1 MSASFDRS
9 AIETFAAAALT
20 AVGVPESHAAIVAES
35 LTVADQRGTHSHGLL
50 RLPLYVGAIQSGG
63 INANPNFQW
72 KTDRGT
78 VALLDADAALGQ
90 VAMHEAVQYV
100 GRNIDAHGIVA
111 VAVQDSTHFGA
122 GSYWAETLS
131 TRGCIVLLTSST
143 GASVTPYGGAERL
156 LGTNPFT
163 ISAPSTAD
171 TPLTLD
177 IATSRIAYGK
187 VVAAR
192 NEGGVIPE
200 GMAVDSTGAP
210 TTDPDKALEGALL
223 PFGEHKGS
231 GLSVLLE
238 AVSVILGSAAFAHEA
253 VDIWDDPTSRM
264 NTGHLLIAL
273 DANAFGGADAAGGR
287 VAHLQQRVRN
297 SGGQNARVFAPGD
310 VEAAIAARSGSLVR
324 VEDSTAAALEELARG
339 LSLPFPAS
347 AAA

>member
-1 MSASFDRS
+1 MSVSYDRS
-9 AIETFAAAALT
+9 ALEAFAAAALT

-35 LTVADQRGTHSHGLL
+35 LAVADQRGTHSHGLL
-50 RLPLYVGAIQSGG
+50 RLPLYVAAIQNGG

-72 KTDRGT
+72 KTDRGSL
-78 VALLDADAALGQ
+78 ALLDADAALGQ
-90 VAMHEAVQYV
+90 VAMNEAVQYV
-100 GRNIDAHGIVA
+100 RRNIDGHGIVA
-111 VAVQDSTHFGA
+111 VAVQGSSHFGA
-122 GSYWAETLS
+122 GSYWAESLS
-131 TRGCIVLLTSST
+131 SRGCVVLLTSST

-163 ISAPSTAD
+163 ISAPSSDDA
-171 TPLTLD
+171 PLTLD

-192 NEGGVIPE
+192 NEGSAIPE
-200 GMAVDSTGAP
+200 GMAVDSTGAA
-210 TTDPDKALEGALL
+210 TTDPGKALGGALL

-238 AVSVILGSAAFAHEA
+238 ALSVILGGASFAHET

-273 DANAFGGADAAGGR
+273 DANAFGGDDAAARR
-287 VAHLQQRVRN
+287 VAYLQQRVRN

-310 VEAAIAARSGSLVR
+310 VEAATAEHSGNLVR
-324 VEDSTAAALEELARG
+324 VDDPTAVALEELARD
-339 LSLPFPAS
+339 LSLPFPVS
-347 AAA
+347 ATA